1 MERKKL
7 YSKVEFNFGQKKKK
21 EKKEVSTPLVPAV
34 RKQRQAWV
42 DSAAS
47 RTHGLLNKV
56 SDMEKSF
63 CS

>member
-1 MERKKL
+1 M
-7 YSKVEFNFGQKKKK
+7 EFNFGQKKKK